1 MTHLQKRH
9 RDTQEIDSVAY
20 EQITQFLRSIQLRI
34 PYYLNAMSV
43 PVE

>member
-1 MTHLQKRH
+1 MTHLQKRY

-20 EQITQFLRSIQLRI
+20 PQITQFLRSIHIRI

-43 PVE
+43 SVE